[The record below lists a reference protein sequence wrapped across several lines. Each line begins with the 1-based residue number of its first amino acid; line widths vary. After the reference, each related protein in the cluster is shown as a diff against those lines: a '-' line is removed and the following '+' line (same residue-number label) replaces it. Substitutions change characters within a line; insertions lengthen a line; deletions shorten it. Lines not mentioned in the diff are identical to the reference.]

1 MEASQ
6 WPCGPEQDT
15 YNFVGILKIYEQF
28 LWTPLDVASD
38 GKTYFFTSGQE
49 MGGSDRKESVCNAE
63 DLSSTPGLGNSPGEG
78 NGNPLQYSWLENS
91 MDRGAWWATVH
102 GVSKELDKT
111 EQHFTF
117 EPRWLSSK
125 RIYLQYRRL
134 RFDPWVGKIPWRRKW
149 QPTPV
154 FLPRKSYE
162 QRRLV
167 DYSPQGSKE

>member
-117 EPRWLSSK
+117 EPQWLSSK

>member
-6 WPCGPEQDT
+6 WHCGPEQDT

-78 NGNPLQYSWLENS
+78 NGNPLQYS
-91 MDRGAWWATVH
+91 
-102 GVSKELDKT
+102 
-111 EQHFTF
+111 
-117 EPRWLSSK
+117 
-125 RIYLQYRRL
+125 
-134 RFDPWVGKIPWRRKW
+134 
-149 QPTPV
+149 
-154 FLPRKSYE
+154 
-162 QRRLV
+162 
-167 DYSPQGSKE
+167 